1 MDLSKLP
8 KMSQTPPPPTP
19 PDSQPTPQGN
29 PQVIDHRD
37 QIAHVEAGVGGM
49 VWVSVIL
56 GSICIW
62 AGRRFGSYLAAKLS
76 GREFHTQTNWIS
88 GPKTGQE
95 VAFWD
100 LADSQAWTDAS
111 FFLFGLALILEALAL
126 WVISSKMGGKKPVL
140 AISLLVVVVATA
152 FNLYT
157 VVRIMGAGALPL
169 MSVVAV
175 AMGGYMAMYQWKLL
189 RVLSTGRAAPMT

>member
-8 KMSQTPPPPTP
+8 KMSQTPPPPPP
-19 PDSQPTPQGN
+19 PDSQPSPQPN
-29 PQVIDHRD
+29 PQAADYQD

-56 GSICIW
+56 GAICIW
-62 AGRRFGSYLAAKLS
+62 LGRQFASYVVAKVS
-76 GREFHTQTNWIS
+76 GREFHTQVNWVS

-95 VAFWD
+95 VAYWE
-100 LADSQAWTDAS
+100 LGGSQAWTDAS
-111 FFLFGLALILEALAL
+111 IFLFGLALILEALAL
-126 WVISSKMGGKKPVL
+126 WVISGKMGGKKPVL
-140 AISLLVVVVATA
+140 AISLLVVVIATA
-152 FNLYT
+152 FNLFT
-157 VVRIMGAGALPL
+157 VVRIMGQGALPL